1 MTDPYVLF
9 SNDRKYSR
17 EPIMQTVTLAEAKA
31 QLDLL
36 IELVEAGEEVTISK
50 GGLTVACIVP
60 SPKPQKLPSLAEF
73 RATQPEQS
81 ESAGDFIRRLRETD
95 RY

>member
-1 MTDPYVLF
+1 
-9 SNDRKYSR
+9 
-17 EPIMQTVTLAEAKA
+17 MQAVTLAEAKA

-50 GGLTVACIVP
+50 GGLMVACIVP
-60 SPKPQKLPSLAEF
+60 SQKPQKLPSLAEF

>member
-1 MTDPYVLF
+1 VLF
-9 SNDRKYSR
+9 SNDRKYRR
-17 EPIMQTVTLAEAKA
+17 EQIMPTVTLDEAKA

-50 GGLTVACIVP
+50 GGLPVVCMVP
-60 SPKPQKLPSLAEF
+60 SPKPQKLPSLAAF

>member
-17 EPIMQTVTLAEAKA
+17 EQIMQTVTLAEAKA

-36 IELVEAGEEVTISK
+36 IELVEAW
-50 GGLTVACIVP
+50 
-60 SPKPQKLPSLAEF
+60 
-73 RATQPEQS
+73 
-81 ESAGDFIRRLRETD
+81 
-95 RY
+95 